1 MQYEFDF
8 DKAMRAD
15 APLPSPSD
23 SSNPKDIY
31 GIAKP
36 GLSAVPPL
44 ALFQIGRAMEEGQR
58 KYGHMNWR
66 HTQVKTSVYYN
77 AAMRHLMAWWD
88 GEDTD
93 HASGLPHLAL
103 AAANL
108 CILLDADSDGRQA
121 FMEDDRPLPGFLNEF
136 LSDHTKKAR

>member
-8 DKAMRAD
+8 DAAMKAKQPA
-15 APLPSPSD
+15 SPD
-23 SSNPKDIY
+23 DPNPKNLY
-31 GIAKP
+31 GMAKP
-36 GLSAVPPL
+36 GLSAVPTL

-58 KYGHMNWR
+58 KYGLTNWR
-66 HTQVKTSVYYN
+66 HSQVKASVYYN

-93 HASGLPHLAL
+93 HASKLPHLAL

-121 FMEDDRPLPGFLNEF
+121 FMEDDRPLQGFLNEF
-136 LSDHTKKAR
+136 LTDHTKKVG